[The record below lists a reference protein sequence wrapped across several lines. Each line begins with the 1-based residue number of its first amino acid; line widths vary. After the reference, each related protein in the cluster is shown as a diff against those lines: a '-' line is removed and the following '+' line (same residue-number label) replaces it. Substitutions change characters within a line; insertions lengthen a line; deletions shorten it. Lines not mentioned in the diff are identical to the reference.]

1 MIDVLLVN
9 PREQGGIFERMPP
22 LGLAYMAANLEKHD
36 HSVNIVDLEVGR
48 NELGPW
54 LEKSK
59 PKYVGI
65 SGTTHTRFE
74 SFRLAKETKEFDTAI
89 ATIYGGVHATF
100 TDIETLE
107 CVPDI
112 DYVVRGEGEHT
123 IVSLVNALEKGKDLS
138 KVRGITYRD
147 HEGIH
152 RNPPAERIHVLDDL
166 PAPAYHLLNI
176 NKYALNMEFID
187 KRGISTITSRGCL
200 ARCSFCSA
208 SRMFNHQVTTH
219 SAPRVLDDIELL
231 FDKFGYKGIKIFDST
246 LTMQQEHV
254 NNLCDEITRR
264 RLNFPWECEIRVG
277 TVDQE
282 MLEKMIGA
290 GCYYVNFGVE
300 SASQKVLNLM
310 RRGFTVEQA
319 QELLDWCTRIGLKT
333 KVFFSFGHIGETMED
348 VEKTFEFIDKNVDK
362 ITTVASGAGVRIY
375 PGTYLEEYAVK
386 NRFLPEEFKWSLPYD
401 DERLESILQT
411 RCVPILLQPQL
422 GFVELESIALRI
434 YRRRFS
440 GFMGLKRGFPKITD
454 KDKLRKL
461 WQLLK
466 IQFRQV
472 FRKDRSLK

>member
-9 PREQGGIFERMPP
+9 PREQGGFFERMPP

-36 HSVNIVDLEVGR
+36 YSVNIVDLEVGG

-54 LEKSK
+54 LEKTK

-74 SFRLAKETKEFDTAI
+74 SFRLAKETKEFDKAV

-107 CVPDI
+107 CIEDI

-123 IVSLVNALEKGKDLS
+123 IVSLVNALKNGKDLS

-147 HEGIH
+147 REGIH

-166 PAPAYHLLNI
+166 SAPAYHLLEI

-254 NNLCDEITRR
+254 NDLCDEITRR

-282 MLEKMIGA
+282 MLEKM
-290 GCYYVNFGVE
+290 
-300 SASQKVLNLM
+300 M
-310 RRGFTVEQA
+310 
-319 QELLDWCTRIGLKT
+319 LLDWCIGIGLKT

-348 VEKTFEFIDKNVDK
+348 VERTFEFIDKNVDK

-386 NRFLPEEFKWSLPYD
+386 NRFLPEKFKWSLPYD

-422 GFVELESIALRI
+422 GFAELERIALRI

-440 GFMGLKRGFPKITD
+440 GFRGLKRGFTKITD
-454 KDKLRKL
+454 KDKLKKL

-472 FRKDRSLK
+472 FKKDRSLK